1 MQKRSAQ
8 RMEKFLWLLKCVKS
22 GLYGGGIGMGN
33 TCKPMAVSFQCMTKS
48 TTKKKKKKVGCE
60 VLCWRFLAGWCSWF
74 GRPVEADND
83 QTETLIKNNHHYALK
98 EIANILKISKSSL
111 ENHLHQLGFINHF
124 DVWVPHMLRKKENPS
139 WPYFHMWFST

>member
-1 MQKRSAQ
+1 MLDNVPQ
-8 RMEKFLWLLKCVKS
+8 L
-22 GLYGGGIGMGN
+22 
-33 TCKPMAVSFQCMTKS
+33 
-48 TTKKKKKKVGCE
+48 
-60 VLCWRFLAGWCSWF
+60 

-98 EIANILKISKSSL
+98 EIANILKIAKSSL

-139 WPYFHMWFST
+139 